1 MCDMIE
7 IALVLFAG
15 VFGVSPQYRG
25 YRKGPPCWAKSK
37 SPMNDKIVFM
47 ADA

>member
-1 MCDMIE
+1 MIE

-15 VFGVSPQYRG
+15 VFYVLRQYRD

-37 SPMNDKIVFM
+37 SPMNDKILFI